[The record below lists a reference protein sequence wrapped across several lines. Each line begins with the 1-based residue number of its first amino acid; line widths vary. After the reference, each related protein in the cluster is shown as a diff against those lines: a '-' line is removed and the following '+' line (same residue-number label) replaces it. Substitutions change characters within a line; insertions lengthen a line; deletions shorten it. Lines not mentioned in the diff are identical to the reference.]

1 MPDEQAGQAQEQQDQ
16 QERTYTKE
24 QVEATVK
31 SRVDRQ
37 NAKHAAEVEE
47 LRRQAEEARKAA
59 DDAAKALAEAQAVSE
74 RLLAEKAR
82 GDAVAA
88 AAREAGVDAELLS
101 MMAGDTPEQI
111 GRNAEVLAAK
121 MAAAPKYPDVVDRG
135 TGGAPKV
142 TREQIEGERDVAKR
156 IGLIAQHPEL
166 FE

>member
-1 MPDEQAGQAQEQQDQ
+1 MPEEQAEKDEEQ

-24 QVEATVK
+24 QTEAIVK

-47 LRRQAEEARKAA
+47 LRKQAEEARKAA
-59 DDAAKALAEAQAVSE
+59 EEAEKALGDAKAQAAA
-74 RLLAEKAR
+74 LLAEKAR
-82 GDAVAA
+82 NDAVRAA
-88 AAREAGVDAELLS
+88 ANHAGVDAELLS

-121 MAAAPKYPDVVDRG
+121 MAAVPKYPDVTDMG
-135 TGGAPKV
+135 AGSAPKV
-142 TREQIEGERDVAKR
+142 TREQILGERDPAKR
-156 IGLIAQHPEL
+156 VGLIAQNPEL